1 MDDLDDSVQK
11 RLERLNYT
19 ISKRL
24 PFTWSWQTIGLTEG
38 VESDINKQGDGTP
51 SPRITA
57 IFFYTISIKSLN
69 SQFATTPANRPL
81 IVWYSMALAVK
92 RVLCSSS
99 IMDTCVLR

>member
-1 MDDLDDSVQK
+1 MKAIICLHIGAAMRNCKKKADKAHQK
-11 RLERLNYT
+11 APCRG
-19 ISKRL
+19 
-24 PFTWSWQTIGLTEG
+24 SWRAEGETEG
-38 VESDINKQGDGTP
+38 LNRT
-51 SPRITA
+51 
-57 IFFYTISIKSLN
+57 FYTISIKSLN

>member
-1 MDDLDDSVQK
+1 MGGAKTYIEVKAIQLYYIK
-11 RLERLNYT
+11 
-19 ISKRL
+19 KL
-24 PFTWSWQTIGLTEG
+24 PLRGSWRAEGETEG
-38 VESDINKQGDGTP
+38 LNRT
-51 SPRITA
+51 
-57 IFFYTISIKSLN
+57 FYTISIKSLN